1 MSRDGEIGK
10 HTGLKILWPQG
21 LTGSIPVLGIS
32 YMKLLKDIF
41 TFSIPRLFL
50 FTLIIFLFILM
61 IAFSL
66 IGVYYVYDWLNWAG
80 LIKSYP
86 FSSGVVG

>member
-1 MSRDGEIGK
+1 MAARPYGFDSRSRY
-10 HTGLKILWPQG
+10 ILYE
-21 LTGSIPVLGIS
+21 GIF
-32 YMKLLKDIF
+32 YMKFLKDIF
-41 TFSIPRLFL
+41 MFWIPMLFM

-66 IGVYYVYDWLNWAG
+66 IGVYYVYDWLNWVG